1 MDFWTI
7 AKRLLSPTAG
17 LKSCAHLCPTYTLP
31 EGESKHVVRWLRHA
45 KGDAVVLVDGRRGGR
60 YTTTVA
66 DATSAAHSLAEKSMV
81 NFRSTR
87 LRHFKKYWL
96 GPNV

>member
-1 MDFWTI
+1 M
-7 AKRLLSPTAG
+7 S
-17 LKSCAHLCPTYTLP
+17 YTLP
-31 EGESKHVVRWLRHA
+31 EGESKHAVRWLRHTE
-45 KGDAVVLVDGRRGGR
+45 GDAVVLFDGRGGR

-66 DATSAAHSLAEKSMV
+66 DATCAANSLADKVMA

>member
-1 MDFWTI
+1 MDFWAI
-7 AKRLLSPTAG
+7 AKRLLCPNAG
-17 LKSCAHLCPTYTLP
+17 LKSYAHLCSTYTLP
-31 EGESKHVVRWLRHA
+31 EGESKHAVRWLRHTE
-45 KGDAVVLVDGRRGGR
+45 GDAVVLVDGLGGR
-60 YTTTVA
+60 YTTTVT
-66 DATSAAHSLAEKSMV
+66 DATCAANSLAEKFMV